1 MQQAAEH
8 IDYKALYEQAE
19 AKIEQAE
26 LKIASLSFELN
37 KLRKLIYGSKHER
50 FVPADNQDGAQLVLD
65 LDAETI
71 AACKITDGTKV
82 SYIRTKTEV
91 TENKP
96 KLHPGRTKLPEH
108 LRREIILLQP
118 DTDTTGLK
126 KIGDEIT
133 EVLDY
138 IPADLYV
145 KQYIRPKYV
154 QPFSGITSAIITAS
168 LPGRIMEKCMAGEG
182 LLAQIVV
189 DKYVDHLPLHRQ
201 MQRFARSGVS
211 IAQSTINDWVKAV
224 LNHVAAL
231 YEAHKKIVLGLWL
244 PTCR

>member
-8 IDYKALYEQAE
+8 IDYKGLY
-19 AKIEQAE
+19 EQAE

-71 AACKITDGTKV
+71 AACKITDGTRV

-108 LRREIILLQP
+108 LRREVILLQP
-118 DTDTTGLK
+118 DTDTTGL
-126 KIGDEIT
+126 
-133 EVLDY
+133 
-138 IPADLYV
+138 
-145 KQYIRPKYV
+145 R
-154 QPFSGITSAIITAS
+154 
-168 LPGRIMEKCMAGEG
+168 
-182 LLAQIVV
+182 
-189 DKYVDHLPLHRQ
+189 
-201 MQRFARSGVS
+201 
-211 IAQSTINDWVKAV
+211 
-224 LNHVAAL
+224 
-231 YEAHKKIVLGLWL
+231 
-244 PTCR
+244 